1 MGTNFCLS
9 LRGKR
14 ILKIYISAFL
24 LSLTM
29 SSCTTQITPKTS
41 IQKIPGNQPELR
53 EIENWTWKGKFIF
66 KKKNEAKLGSLTWR
80 KRGLSNYISVKGPLG
95 INIDN
100 FLIRE
105 GEILNQKTGELRN
118 SQQLSILS
126 DELFLYDLP
135 LDSIH
140 VWLLGLAPRKY
151 SNPLIQN
158 QHQDLQITYLD
169 WKNFNGY
176 FLPSKIFLQ
185 SKLAQIKLV
194 TLNWQEK
201 ND

>member
-1 MGTNFCLS
+1 MGANFCLS
-9 LRGKR
+9 PTRKR
-14 ILKIYISAFL
+14 IHKIYIFAFL
-24 LSLTM
+24 LSLAM
-29 SSCTTQITPKTS
+29 SSCTTQITPKSS
-41 IQKIPGNQPELR
+41 IQNAPEGQPDLR

-95 INIDN
+95 INVDS

-105 GEILNQKTGELRN
+105 GEILNHKTGELRN
-118 SQQLSILS
+118 SKQLSMPS

-140 VWLLGLAPRKY
+140 DWLIGLAPRKY

-158 QHQDLQITYLD
+158 QYKDLQITYLD

-176 FLPSKIFLQ
+176 FLPSKILLQ
-185 SKLAQIKLV
+185 NKFAQIKLV

>member
-14 ILKIYISAFL
+14 ILNIYISAFL

-118 SQQLSILS
+118 SHQLSILS

-140 VWLLGLAPRKY
+140 VWLLGLAPGKY

>member
-9 LRGKR
+9 LTRKR
-14 ILKIYISAFL
+14 IHKTYISAFL
-24 LSLTM
+24 LSLTI

-41 IQKIPGNQPELR
+41 IQKIPENQPELR

-95 INIDN
+95 INIDS

-105 GEILNQKTGELRN
+105 GEILNHKTGELRN
-118 SQQLSILS
+118 SQQLSMPS

-151 SNPLIQN
+151 STPLIQH
-158 QHQDLQITYLD
+158 QYQDLQITYLD